1 MAKQDID
8 IGVEGNDGTGDSIR
22 ESFRKV
28 NENFQELYAVF
39 GAGGQISFTNLG
51 DTPTNLDPRKILL
64 VNDSGTALEYQEL
77 ASDSAKGTGDP
88 DSITISYDI
97 AGKIILSTAFRAV
110 SQDLSPTLGAP
121 LDADGRGIAKVAIN
135 QAAVNEFNA
144 THPGDDITIDDLVI
158 TKGFADNRYIAGEL
172 PIRVDD
178 EPADASE
185 YTLVVESYTDG
196 NITVTDHGFD
206 NTING
211 TPYVFNAEDTDPSNL
226 VTGTTYYLRYASPS
240 QLSVH
245 RTEAG
250 ALDDTDQAFI
260 TFNIAA
266 DDTHTFVDAGFDSNL
281 KGFFLS
287 NEAMPRKSI
296 VRRQGDVMTGP
307 LVLHDSPG
315 ELSGLTTSP
324 EDLQAATKFYVD
336 NTSYSSPQNLYVSTT
351 GDDKMRGVP
360 SGKEGTSWSYAF
372 RSINAAARRAEEMIK
387 ASEAEPG
394 PYFQTITRDNGAA
407 NAEVV
412 SVGINNPLFGQARN
426 LIEENREF
434 IIREITAYLN
444 FEYPEF
450 EYNIKLCER
459 DLGLILDAIAFDIN
473 RSPSLTEATA
483 NSLTRRAAE
492 RYYNSASGRIA
503 IGRQLTETVDAI
515 ETARDIVE
523 QILQNR
529 RFQQGSVSS
538 ISQSAICTVTTVV
551 NHGFVDKNIV
561 YIENVSGMTQIN
573 DAFYYIKVTGPRTFE
588 LFTDE
593 DLEIPVNSV
602 GFDQYS
608 GQGSF
613 GLVYQ
618 TDNKQFID
626 AGDDAEAVA
635 RQAVVDKF
643 NLVVNIITN
652 GIDAG
657 ASTAFGKTYRVI
669 VNNGGLVAT
678 DQGNIDN
685 RDVLPGKVLVGKI
698 SGAQGRVVTYNQN
711 DANFNGNDNVEVH
724 LLKPIDF
731 IEGEDLEYG
740 NFVNTEQVTIFIES
754 GQYTEDYPIK
764 VAANVSL
771 KGDEFRRVI
780 VRPKRRV
787 SQSPWAGTYT
797 YRDKEFDGL
806 ETSTG
811 GARFYNQTGEWQG
824 YFGYHYLTNPEKV
837 VNTGV
842 PVNNVGEFTTA
853 ANIITENREFI
864 QNEVIE
870 YINQNTQDL
879 LYDKNQFGEDMLA
892 ILSGIGYD
900 IVLDSTFNAR
910 RLGLK
915 FQREKSIY
923 RDQQLKDIW
932 VVALT
937 EAKRLVAGLPAVSS
951 SSDATSRAN
960 AAFDTIITIIED
972 GTLDTDNATLI
983 PVYNTV
989 NTTDPNEEAAKNKIL
1004 DNIEFIA
1011 AEALTYLTTNYPRK
1025 FFNEDIRLR
1034 DARNMSYALA
1044 YDIMYGGNSATVD
1057 FVKDYFIGDE
1067 LRLEIVSREPTLEMI
1082 THIKTVI
1089 TSVVRNIAVIP
1100 TTGNAIA
1107 QDISGTP
1114 ATATEATTIGLYI
1127 DIIFDQIN
1135 NNNLLNIPSTTFPS
1149 LIGLDSALIDAK
1161 TGIDGGAT
1169 SIRDASITVVD
1180 ASPEAV
1186 FTYNQLKCKRDVG
1199 LIVDALA
1206 KDLEIGGDE
1215 YSLEVQGE
1223 YFDSYILKYNNGGF
1237 GGQEN
1242 VTKNAI
1248 EFTGIVIARLF
1259 QGNYNPNDIWQN
1271 PNDSSYVEP
1280 DFKFGTAELGTNI
1293 IVNNLIDRM
1302 VFAFDRRYNPPKRND
1317 EMDVFLMNDASILRN
1332 MTVQGHGGFLCVLDP
1347 AGQILTKSPYVQ
1359 TGSSFS
1365 KSINEKIFAGGM
1377 FVDAYVGNL
1386 PATIPTTIDVGNG
1399 VESGKIN
1406 NFTLWI
1412 RSEEGQGLFIR
1423 PPELPCPFY
1432 LEGRRFQVNAISDY
1446 DQGNGWCKIYLDT
1459 TSNDGNGFDE
1469 TLFEERPGDIYRDI
1483 FLQTAGNRSM
1493 LGNDFTQINDLGYA
1507 LVTTNGA
1514 FSEMVSMFTYYCH
1527 AAYYAANGSE
1537 IRSLN
1542 GSNGYG
1548 NFGLVAE
1555 GADPNEIPD
1564 QVTYAG
1570 DMTFAARTVRWF
1582 EEGDFLNITNSN
1594 SIHVTDLKRL
1604 PEPNS
1609 VLTINHPGA
1618 AGTLQ
1623 YGISVI
1629 SDYGDGTNAGDKVV
1643 TGVHTVTGIGAADA
1657 SRAQGTY
1664 TAVSAD
1670 GDLKG
1675 ATFTVTVDGSGAA
1688 TITVVACGEGYTDG
1702 DSLTIL
1708 DSDLGGG
1715 GAADLV
1721 FTVDKVYGSDGTS
1734 VIPTGRYS
1742 NKIYKLQITGTP
1754 EGTNGDFFSQVQEDI
1769 ANGLVAEYRHSET
1782 HRFDNIRSQ
1791 NRLVTRP
1798 STAINFDESDEIT
1811 YRSIAFSA
1819 FDSAG
1824 EGLAD
1829 DQITVTFEVEYD
1841 HVELAVDSNNIG
1853 GGKGG
1858 AEGDLTIAV
1867 NPAAEGFVLDDNEI
1881 TRLQT
1886 DINGNL
1892 PPATL
1897 QNLNASSLV
1906 QRNINYVQ
1914 EETLAFVDANTPP
1927 AGMDRDK
1934 CFRDVGYIVSAID
1947 HDIRHGG
1954 NAKTVEAALS
1964 YWDGATS
1971 QVAGQETETIAA
1983 INKAKEIVT
1992 LFILT
1997 QTAWPTINTNGA
2009 TQDLTGDA
2017 AEGGAATLVGSL
2029 MDIVTDVIANGP
2041 SAAPDKNGYEGGMLF
2056 TWAGRTHQIT
2066 RFTQSPA
2073 VERSNAGFA
2082 EILDILENGQ
2092 ASTDLAADDLVFPA
2106 PTGGA
2111 AGPVNAKDQLIANK
2125 AFLQAEVL
2133 EFIKI
2138 NHIDVFNSMN
2148 KGYCSRDVGYITDA
2162 LCYDVLYGGN
2172 SATITNARAY
2182 YVGTTGQLGTGQDA
2196 ATIAAYNYLAN
2207 IASDV
2212 VQGISVSALQTA
2224 VTQDTTGPGS
2234 TATEGTVVDGLVQII
2249 EDVITAGDLDNIPA
2263 TILPSTAW
2271 VESKFETAR
2280 ATLLS
2285 QRGNIQSATIGFINT
2300 EFPELVYDDD
2310 KCERDVGLMV
2320 DAVAYDVA
2328 IGTNYNS
2335 VTAGLS
2341 YQRGNAYV
2349 VRSNQQ
2355 RQTIRAIQF
2364 VKDQAAQ
2371 AIASTSTDPATLTIY
2386 GTPRTDLTDGA
2397 SQGLAAGFT
2406 NDKILRAGLPDQQTA
2421 EITISIS
2428 LCRATG
2434 HDFTQIGT
2442 GSFNDSNYPNVILGD
2457 PENTLAPF
2465 YTDSPNATSAQVW
2478 EKRKGRVFWM
2488 STDQYGFFR
2497 VGKFFEVDQGQ
2508 GSIKFSGEIG
2518 ITGANALGFKKGV
2531 TIDEFSIDDTMADE
2545 SDTAVPV
2552 EKAIVSYVNKRLGRD
2567 KNDNGV
2573 SGQIGPGFLPLSGT
2587 PEMTGDLQMGANKI
2601 TNVQN
2606 PQSGS
2611 DAATKEYVDTKIT
2624 EFDSFESVRNTE
2636 TNRVEGAD
2644 LVVFTGLSKVFT
2656 TVPSDSS
2663 GSDTFEVGD
2672 NIEDVSGNKTATVV
2686 DVFTTTDLIIGE
2698 NEPGNNIAVI
2708 TYELTNGSADFNQAE
2723 DIQGTTTKSTV
2734 SANIIRGPFDEV
2746 GHAREA
2752 TGSVIN
2758 VSLTRTPGVRADS
2771 LTDPIAEINFQIEND
2786 SIIDADINSAASIAQ
2801 SKLLMERAKP
2811 LNNSAGLYGTGD
2823 DVGQGSRGLAVFDSD
2838 QFAHEVQL
2846 TLTNPLT
2853 ANAGDVLYQN
2863 TNKGTVVNTI
2873 VNNTLVVI
2881 RTSDNFVVDSTEIGI
2896 AEIIGGVE
2904 RVAQTQTGVTISD
2917 VDASGYIAIKDR
2929 AITLD
2934 KIETVPTDHVLG
2946 RSTDGTGIVEEVSF
2960 ETVVD
2965 QGFGLLD
2972 ADFEDAEITE
2982 LTGTILTFASP
2993 ISVANGET
3001 ISQAATGASGTV
3013 QGRIESEDSV
3023 RLVNI
3028 TGTFNASAVIASLS
3042 GSLGAPVAVSAGN
3055 NLVGAALIK
3064 QAEGVYGT
3072 TAVSIGSANNSMA
3085 RRTSNGSLQATSY
3098 IIGGTSTNVVLAE
3111 AGGTIT
3117 MTTPAGG
3124 KILESNGGNA
3134 SSAPRVDMPGAVNIG
3149 AAGATDEGNAQ
3160 GNVSALTGDGYVA
3173 APWTYTNFIE
3183 ALDTKE
3189 TNNTTG
3195 FSLGA
3200 PSAYTSS
3207 ALGTIVAV
3215 SNNTEALTINN
3226 AVVNSK
3232 VSFTVATS
3240 KFTVDATTGNST
3252 VAGDLSVGGTLAT
3265 QGGGL
3270 QVDALGNTTIAGT
3283 LNVTQATSLNGNVNL
3298 GNAAADA
3305 ISVNGV
3311 VDTNIVPTGTRNL
3324 GSAASPWSTVYG
3336 TTFSGTATTAKYA
3349 DLAENY
3355 LGDAPYDPGTVVV
3368 LGGEAE
3374 VTLTS
3379 AKGDRRVAGIVSTE
3393 PAHLMNS
3400 ALEGEHVI
3408 AVALT
3413 GRVPCK
3419 VLGRVNKG
3427 DILVTSAIPGYACV
3441 DNNPAYGTII
3451 GKAVEAKTDDS
3462 KGIIEVLVGK

>member
-51 DTPTNLDPRKILL
+51 DTPNNLDPRKILL

-88 DSITISYDI
+88 DSISISYDV
-97 AGKIILSTAFRAV
+97 AGKVILSTAFRAV

-121 LDADGRGIAKVAIN
+121 LDGDGRGIARVAID

-158 TKGFADNRYIAGEL
+158 TKGYADNRYIAGVL

-185 YTLVVESYTDG
+185 YILEIEDYTDG
-196 NITVTDHGFD
+196 NITVTDHGYD

-211 TPYVFNAEDTDPSNL
+211 TPFVFNAEDTDPSNL
-226 VTGTTYYLRYASPS
+226 VSGTTYYLRYATPS

-245 RTEAG
+245 RTKDG
-250 ALDDTDQAFI
+250 AINDTDQAFV
-260 TFNIAA
+260 TYTIAA
-266 DDTHTFVDAGFDSNL
+266 DDTHTFTDAGYDSNL
-281 KGFFLS
+281 EGFFLS

-296 VRRQGDVMTGP
+296 VRRQGDTMDGP
-307 LVLHDSPG
+307 LILHDSPG
-315 ELSGLTTSP
+315 ELAGLTTSP
-324 EDLQAATKFYVD
+324 EELQAATKFYVD

-351 GDDKMRGVP
+351 GDDTMRGVP
-360 SGKEGTSWSYAF
+360 SGKEGTSWSYAY

-387 ASEAEPG
+387 ASDAEPG

-407 NAEVV
+407 NAEVI
-412 SVGINNPLFGQARN
+412 SVGINNPLFPQARN
-426 LIEENREF
+426 LIEDNREY

-444 FEYPEF
+444 FKYPDF
-450 EYNIKLCER
+450 EYNVKTCER

-503 IGRQLTETVDAI
+503 IGRQLVETVDAI

-529 RFQQGSVSS
+529 RFNQVSINS
-538 ISQSAICTVTTVV
+538 ITQSAICTVTTGI
-551 NHGFVDKNIV
+551 NHGLQDKNIV
-561 YIENVSGMTQIN
+561 VVENVSGMTQVN
-573 DAFYYIKVTGPRTFE
+573 DSYYYVKVTGDRTFE
-588 LFTDE
+588 LFQDE
-593 DLEIPVNSV
+593 ALEIPVNSA
-602 GFDQYS
+602 GYDQYS
-608 GQGSF
+608 GQGNI

-618 TDNKQFID
+618 TDNKQVFD
-626 AGDDAEAVA
+626 PGDDADPVA
-635 RQAVVDKF
+635 RQAVTDKF
-643 NLVVNIITN
+643 NLVVNIMSN

-657 ASTAFGKTYRVI
+657 ASTAYGKTYRVI

-698 SGAQGRVVTYNQN
+698 SGAQGRIVTYTQN
-711 DANFNGNDNVEVH
+711 DSNFNGNDNIEVH
-724 LLKPIDF
+724 LLKAIDF

-780 VRPKRRV
+780 IRPKNRV

-806 ETSTG
+806 TTSTG

-824 YFGYHYLTNPEKV
+824 YFGYHYLTDPEKP

-842 PVNNVGEFTTA
+842 PVTNAGEYFDA
-853 ANIITENREFI
+853 ANIIRENREFI

-879 LYDKNQFGEDMLA
+879 LYDKTVFGDDIIR
-892 ILSGIGYD
+892 ILSSISYD

-910 RLGLK
+910 REGLK
-915 FQREKSIY
+915 FQRDKSIY
-923 RDQQLKDIW
+923 KDEQLKNLW
-932 VVALT
+932 VVGLT
-937 EAKRLVAGLPAVSS
+937 EAKRLVGGLPAVSS

-960 AAFDTIITIIED
+960 AAFDTIINIIEN
-972 GTLDTDNATLI
+972 GSMDTDNATLI

-989 NTTDPNEEAAKNKIL
+989 NTTDPNEEAAKNKLL
-1004 DNIEFIA
+1004 DNVEFIA
-1011 AEALTYLTTNYPRK
+1011 AEALQHLKVNYPRK
-1025 FFNEDIRLR
+1025 FFNEEIRLR
-1034 DARNMSYALA
+1034 DARNMAYALA

-1057 FVKDYFIGDE
+1057 FVKDMFIGDD
-1067 LRLEIVSREPTLEMI
+1067 LRLEIVSRVPTLEML

-1089 TSVVRNIAVIP
+1089 SSVVRNIAVIP

-1114 ATATEATTIGLYI
+1114 ATATEASTLELYV
-1127 DIIFDQIN
+1127 DIIYNQIN
-1135 NNNLLNIPSTTFPS
+1135 NKNLLNIPSTTYPS
-1149 LIGLDSALIDAK
+1149 LIGLDSALVDAK
-1161 TGIDGGAT
+1161 TGIDGAAT
-1169 SIRDASITVVD
+1169 STRDAVIAVMD
-1180 ASPEAV
+1180 ASPAAV
-1186 FTYNQLKCKRDVG
+1186 YTYNQLKCKRDTG
-1199 LIVDALA
+1199 LIVDAIA
-1206 KDLEIGGDE
+1206 TDLEVGGDE
-1215 YSLEVQGE
+1215 NSLEVQGE
-1223 YFDSYILKYNNGGF
+1223 YYDSYIAKYNNNGF

-1248 EFTGIVIARLF
+1248 EFVGIVIARLF
-1259 QGNYNPNDIWQN
+1259 QGAYNPNDIWQN
-1271 PNDSSYVEP
+1271 TGDSSYVAP
-1280 DFKFGTAELGTNI
+1280 DFKYGTAEIGTNI

-1365 KSINEKIFAGGM
+1365 KSINQKIFAGGM

-1386 PATIPTTIDVGNG
+1386 PATVPTTIDVGNG

-1446 DQGNGWCKIYLDT
+1446 DQGNGWCKIYLDA
-1459 TSNDGNGFDE
+1459 TSNNGAGFDE
-1469 TLFEERPGDIYRDI
+1469 SLFEERPGDIYRDI

-1514 FSEMVSMFTYYCH
+1514 FSEMVSMFTYYCQ

-1564 QVTYAG
+1564 QVKYSG

-1582 EEGDFLNITNSN
+1582 EEGAFTNITESN
-1594 SIHVTDLKRL
+1594 SIYVTDLKRL

-1609 VLTINHPGA
+1609 VLTINHGGDT
-1618 AGTLQ
+1618 GTLQ
-1623 YGISVI
+1623 YGISVVT
-1629 SDYGDGTNAGDKVV
+1629 DLGDGTNAGDKVV
-1643 TGVHTVTGIGAADA
+1643 TGIHTLTGIGAADPA
-1657 SRAQGTY
+1657 RAQGTY
-1664 TAVSAD
+1664 NAVSAD

-1675 ATFTVTVDGSGAA
+1675 ATFNVSVDAVGAA
-1688 TITVVACGEGYTDG
+1688 TVTVVACGEGYADG
-1702 DSLTIL
+1702 DTLTIL

-1721 FTVDKVYGSDGTS
+1721 VNVERVYGSDGTTT
-1734 VIPTGRYS
+1734 IPTGRYN
-1742 NKIYKLQITGTP
+1742 NKIYKLQITGSP
-1754 EGTNGDFFSQVQEDI
+1754 EGTNGDFFSQVQADI
-1769 ANGLVAEYRHSET
+1769 PNGTFAEYRHNET
-1782 HRFDNIRSQ
+1782 HRFGGVRDQ

-1798 STAINFDESDEIT
+1798 STAINFDESDDIT
-1811 YRSIAFSA
+1811 YRSIAFSS

-1824 EGLAD
+1824 ESLT
-1829 DQITVTFEVEYD
+1829 DQEITVTFEVEYD
-1841 HVELAVDSNNIG
+1841 YVELQVDSANATG
-1853 GGKGG
+1853 GQGS
-1858 AEGDLTIAV
+1858 AEGDTVIAV
-1867 NPAAEGFVLDDNEI
+1867 NPAAEGFVLSDSEI
-1881 TRLQT
+1881 DRLQT
-1886 DINGNL
+1886 DINGQL

-1897 QNLNASSLV
+1897 LNQNASSLI
-1906 QRNINYVQ
+1906 QRNVEFVQ
-1914 EETLAFVDANTPP
+1914 EETLAWVDLNSPP
-1927 AGMDRDK
+1927 AGYDRDK
-1934 CFRDVGYIVSAID
+1934 CYRDVGYILRAID
-1947 HDIRHGG
+1947 HDIQHDA

-1964 YWDGATS
+1964 YWEGVVS
-1971 QVAGQETETIAA
+1971 QVAGQQTETIAA

-1992 LFILT
+1992 QYILT
-1997 QTAWPTINTNGA
+1997 QTAWTSINGNGVS
-2009 TQDLTGDA
+2009 QDLTGDA
-2017 AEGGAATLVGSL
+2017 AESGADLIVDGL
-2029 MDIVTDVIANGP
+2029 MNVITDVIANGT
-2041 SAAPDKNGYEGGMLF
+2041 SAAPEPYGYSGGMVF
-2056 TWAGRTHQIT
+2056 SWEGRTHQIT
-2066 RFTQSPA
+2066 RFIQSPS

-2082 EILDILENGQ
+2082 EILDILQNGQ

-2106 PTGGA
+2106 PTGGSA
-2111 AGPVNAKDQLIANK
+2111 AKVNAKDQLQANK

-2133 EFIKI
+2133 EYIKI
-2138 NHIDVFNSMN
+2138 NHIDVYNSMN
-2148 KGYCSRDVGYITDA
+2148 KGYCSRDVGYIVDA
-2162 LCYDVLYGGN
+2162 LSYDVLYGGN
-2172 SATITNARAY
+2172 SATVTNARAY
-2182 YVGTTGQLGTGQDA
+2182 YVGTESQLGSGQKA
-2196 ATIAAYNYLAN
+2196 ATVAAYQYLATIAE
-2207 IASDV
+2207 DV
-2212 VQGISVSALQTA
+2212 VTGVSVSALQGN
-2224 VTQDTTGPGS
+2224 VSQDTAGPAATG
-2234 TATEGTVVDGLVQII
+2234 TEGTIVDGLVQII
-2249 EDVITAGDLDNIPA
+2249 EDVIQAESLAGLPA
-2263 TILPSTAW
+2263 TTYPSVTWAEAEFQTAKD
-2271 VESKFETAR
+2271 SLLNNK
-2280 ATLLS
+2280 AT
-2285 QRGNIQSATIGFINT
+2285 IQNNTIGFINT
-2300 EFPELVYDDD
+2300 EYPQLVYDDD
-2310 KCERDVGLMV
+2310 KCERDVGLMI

-2328 IGTNYNS
+2328 LGTNYNS

-2349 VRSNQQ
+2349 VRSNQF
-2355 RQTIRAIQF
+2355 TATTRAIEY

-2371 AIASTSTDPATLTIY
+2371 YISANSLTPATIIVY
-2386 GTPRTDLTDGA
+2386 GVPRTDLTDGA
-2397 SQGLAAGFT
+2397 SQGIATGFT
-2406 NDKILRAGLPDQQTA
+2406 TDKVLRAGLPDNQTA

-2478 EKRKGRVFWM
+2478 ERRKGRVFWM

-2573 SGQIGPGFLPLSGT
+2573 AGQIGPGFLPLSGT

-2606 PQSGS
+2606 PDSGS
-2611 DAATKEYVDTKIT
+2611 DAATKDYVDTKIT

-2636 TNRVEGAD
+2636 TNRVEGGD
-2644 LVVFTGLSKVFT
+2644 LVVFTGLKKAYT
-2656 TVPSDSS
+2656 TVPADSG

-2672 NIEDVSGNKTATVV
+2672 NIEDVSGNKTATIV
-2686 DVFTTTDLIIGE
+2686 DIYTTTDQIIGE
-2698 NEPGNNIAVI
+2698 NQPGFNIAVI
-2708 TYELTNGSADFNQAE
+2708 TYELTNGSAEFNQAE
-2723 DIQGTTTKSTV
+2723 DLQGTGGKSTV

-2752 TGSVIN
+2752 TGSIIN

-2771 LTDPIAEINFQIEND
+2771 LTDPVAEINFQIEND

-2823 DVGQGSRGLAVFDSD
+2823 DTGQGSRGLAVFDSG

-2846 TLTNPLT
+2846 TLSNPLT
-2853 ANAGDVLYQN
+2853 ANEGDIIYQN
-2863 TNKGTVVNTI
+2863 TNKGTVVDTI
-2873 VNNTLVVI
+2873 VNNTLVVV
-2881 RTSDNFVVDSTEIGI
+2881 RTTDNFVADATVIGL

-2904 RVAQTQTGVTISD
+2904 RVPQTQAGVTIAD
-2917 VDASGYIAIKDR
+2917 VDASGFIGIKDR
-2929 AITLD
+2929 GITLD
-2934 KIETVPTDHVLG
+2934 KLEEIPTDTLLG
-2946 RSTDGTGIVEEVSF
+2946 RSTDGTGIIEEVPF
-2960 ETVVD
+2960 ETVID

-2972 ADFEDAEITE
+2972 ADFEDSEITE
-2982 LTGTILTFASP
+2982 LSGTVLTFASP
-2993 ISVANGET
+2993 VSVGDGEL
-3001 ISQAATGASGTV
+3001 IEQSSTGASGTV
-3013 QGRIESEDSV
+3013 QGRVESETTV
-3023 RLVNI
+3023 RIVSI
-3028 TGTFNASAVIASLS
+3028 SGTFNATAVTASLS
-3042 GSLGAPVAVSAGN
+3042 GSLGAPVAVSTGVN
-3055 NLVGAALIK
+3055 FVGAALIK
-3064 QAEGVYGT
+3064 QSEGVYGT
-3072 TAVSIGSANNSMA
+3072 TAVSIGSANNSIA

-3098 IIGGTSTNVVLAE
+3098 IIGGTSTNVILAE
-3111 AGGTIT
+3111 AGGTLT

-3134 SSAPRVDMPGAVNIG
+3134 TTAPRVDMPGSVNIG
-3149 AAGATDEGNAQ
+3149 EAGATDEGNAQ
-3160 GNVSALTGDGYVA
+3160 GNVSGLTGDGYVA
-3173 APWTYTNFIE
+3173 APWAYTNFIE

-3207 ALGTIVAV
+3207 AAGKIIAI
-3215 SNNTEALTINN
+3215 SNNTEALEIGNTG
-3226 AVVNSK
+3226 VDSK
-3232 VSFTVATS
+3232 VNFSVATN
-3240 KFTVDATTGNST
+3240 KFTVNATSGNSS
-3252 VAGDLSVGGTLAT
+3252 VAGNLSVGGTLGT
-3265 QGGGL
+3265 QGNGMT
-3270 QVDALGNTTIAGT
+3270 VDGDGNTAIAGT
-3283 LNVTQATSLNGNVNL
+3283 LTVTQTTSLNGNVAL
-3298 GNAAADA
+3298 GNEAADA
-3305 ISVNGV
+3305 ISINGV
-3311 VDTNIVPTGTRNL
+3311 VDTNIVPTGTQNL
-3324 GSAASPWSTVYG
+3324 GSATSAWDTVYG

-3355 LGDAPYDPGTVVV
+3355 LADAPYDPGTVVV
-3368 LGGEAE
+3368 LGGEFE

-3379 AKGDRRVAGIVSTE
+3379 AKGDRRVAGVVSTD

-3400 ALEGEHVI
+3400 NLEGENVV

-3419 VLGRVNKG
+3419 VLGKVAKG
-3427 DILVTSAIPGYACV
+3427 DILVTSAVPGYAIV
-3441 DNNPAYGTII
+3441 NNNPAYGTII
-3451 GKAVEAKTDDS
+3451 GKAVGTKDDDG
-3462 KGIIEVLVGK
+3462 KGTVEVLVGK